1 MARPHSAEHATE
13 ADPYLPPD
21 GSELLALMARLYP
34 ICRSITG
41 PGVRETLRILSEIVP
56 LEINEVPTGTPVLDW
71 TVPREWVIRD
81 AWVKDGE
88 GRRIID
94 FRRSNLEVVG
104 YSVPVHRTVDVTEL
118 REHVHSLPDR
128 PDWVP
133 YRTSYY
139 RETWGFSAPQRVV
152 DALPDGE
159 YEVAID
165 ADLIEGSL
173 TYGELFVPGETTDE
187 VLFSTHICHPSLA
200 NDNLT
205 GMVVAAHLAAWV
217 ASARRRF
224 GYRFVFVPGTIG
236 AITWLS
242 RNERILPRIRHGLVL
257 AGLGDAGP
265 ATYKRT
271 IDGDVGTDRIVE
283 RVLAE
288 SGEQTVVLDWDPWGY
303 DERQYDSPGFRLP
316 VGRLSRTRHGTYP
329 EYHTSADD
337 LDFIIPSQVT
347 ASLDLCQTIVEA
359 FERDRRWVN
368 LSPKGEPQLGRRGL
382 YGSVGGGSGPAA
394 SELAMLWVLALADG
408 SRSLLDIS
416 DRSGV
421 PIAEIDAAA
430 DALVAAELLGP
441 AD

>member
-1 MARPHSAEHATE
+1 
-13 ADPYLPPD
+13 
-21 GSELLALMARLYP
+21 
-34 ICRSITG
+34 
-41 PGVRETLRILSEIVP
+41 
-56 LEINEVPTGTPVLDW
+56 
-71 TVPREWVIRD
+71 
-81 AWVKDGE
+81 
-88 GRRIID
+88 
-94 FRRSNLEVVG
+94 
-104 YSVPVHRTVDVTEL
+104 
-118 REHVHSLPDR
+118 
-128 PDWVP
+128 
-133 YRTSYY
+133 
-139 RETWGFSAPQRVV
+139 
-152 DALPDGE
+152 
-159 YEVAID
+159 
-165 ADLIEGSL
+165 
-173 TYGELFVPGETTDE
+173 
-187 VLFSTHICHPSLA
+187 
-200 NDNLT
+200 
-205 GMVVAAHLAAWV
+205 MVVAAHLAAWV